1 MPDRQVV
8 FSTIQPHIFARCVG
22 SNAIFGCCFEPADLS
37 FVDSPAYVQSLILC
51 VLHWGILLSTV
62 LLWCSFLKHLCPFS
76 QFPSQNTVFRVQF
89 LPPPC
94 PVLVYHFTALEARP
108 ILGCRGRG
116 GDLGRFACQGGGRA
130 RWGQGTGVGGG
141 ILQHIIYC
149 GHAAGGGTAGSACTR
164 PRVQALENPFL
175 GNRRLGSR
183 DPAPPPPQ
191 AAGPCPWACRR
202 QCPFTP
208 HPGHKKAPMP
218 PTRGAWVLLQGAEGT
233 GRRPCR
239 PRT

>member
-22 SNAIFGCCFEPADLS
+22 SNAIFRCCFEPADLS

-94 PVLVYHFTALEARP
+94 PVLVYHFKYCPPLPAPRTAPRRKAPPACPTALQGMFSAAR
-108 ILGCRGRG
+108 
-116 GDLGRFACQGGGRA
+116 
-130 RWGQGTGVGGG
+130 GQTVPRKWDVGG
-141 ILQHIIYC
+141 QF
-149 GHAAGGGTAGSACTR
+149 AW
-164 PRVQALENPFL
+164 
-175 GNRRLGSR
+175 
-183 DPAPPPPQ
+183 
-191 AAGPCPWACRR
+191 PCSCRWHFSLR
-202 QCPFTP
+202 F
-208 HPGHKKAPMP
+208 
-218 PTRGAWVLLQGAEGT
+218 
-233 GRRPCR
+233 CR
-239 PRT
+239 WCR